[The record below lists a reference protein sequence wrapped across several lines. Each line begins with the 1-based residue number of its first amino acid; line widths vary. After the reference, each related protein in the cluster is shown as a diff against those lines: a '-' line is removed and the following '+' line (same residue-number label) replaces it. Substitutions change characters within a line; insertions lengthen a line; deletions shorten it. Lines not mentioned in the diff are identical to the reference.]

1 MLENIVHCFKC
12 IIRNFHN
19 TKKSYKTTICETN
32 KLRMQKMKQSK
43 SYIHFNAKLKVF
55 KIFIDEMN

>member
-1 MLENIVHCFKC
+1 
-12 IIRNFHN
+12 
-19 TKKSYKTTICETN
+19 
-32 KLRMQKMKQSK
+32 MQKMKRLKK